1 MRHIYSAFFVV
12 ISGGRRS
19 FGLYF
24 CFCFFHWNCAFSIFS
39 HREKQKDQSSAMA
52 SLSSSNT
59 AFALELYHTL
69 GQTNTGNIF
78 ISPFSISSALAM
90 VYLGA
95 KRDTAAQMAKALSFN
110 FTKDIHTDFQTLNA
124 DINSPSAT
132 YILKLANRLYGEKTC
147 NFLTEF
153 LESTQKFYRADMKAV
168 DFLGAAEETRGQI
181 NSWVEQQT
189 ENKIKDLLKQGTV
202 SGLTRLAL
210 VNAIYFK
217 GNWLNRFD
225 QKDTKE
231 MTFKINQSESKP
243 VQMMHQI
250 KKFPFNYVPD
260 YNLQIVEL
268 PYVDEELSMFV
279 LLPEEATDG
288 SDPLVKLESELTM
301 EKLDEWTTRSNM
313 DTGTDIIVY
322 LPKFKLEED
331 YELNDPLV
339 QMGMKDVF
347 VGGMAD
353 LSGMNGKGGLFLST
367 VAHKAFVEV
376 NEEGTEA
383 AAATAGMIAFC
394 MFREEHFTADHP
406 FLFFIRHNKTKSIL
420 FLGRFSSPQ

>member
-1 MRHIYSAFFVV
+1 MV
-12 ISGGRRS
+12 
-19 FGLYF
+19 
-24 CFCFFHWNCAFSIFS
+24 SI
-39 HREKQKDQSSAMA
+39 
-52 SLSSSNT
+52 SSSNT
-59 AFALELYHTL
+59 AFALELYRTL
-69 GQTNTGNIF
+69 GQTNTGNVF

-95 KRDTAAQMAKALSFN
+95 KGDTAAQMAKVLSFN
-110 FTKDIHTDFQTLNA
+110 LTKDIHTDFQTLNG
-124 DINSPSAT
+124 DINSPSAS

-147 NFLTEF
+147 KFLTEF
-153 LESTQKFYRADMKAV
+153 LESTHKFYHADMKAV
-168 DFLGAAEETRGQI
+168 DFFGAAEEARGEI
-181 NSWVEQQT
+181 NGWVEQQT
-189 ENKIKDLLKQGTV
+189 ANRIKDLLKPGTV
-202 SGLTRLAL
+202 SAMTRLAL

-231 MTFKINQSESKP
+231 MPFKLNQNESKP
-243 VQMMHQI
+243 VQMMHQM

-288 SDPLVKLESELTM
+288 SDPLMKLERELTM
-301 EKLDEWTTRSNM
+301 EKLDEWTSRDNM
-313 DTGTDIIVY
+313 DTGTEVIVH

-331 YELNDPLV
+331 YELNEPLT
-339 QMGMKDVF
+339 QLGMKDVF
-347 VGGMAD
+347 EGGRAD
-353 LSGMNGKGGLFLST
+353 LSGMNGEGGLFLST

-383 AAATAGMIAFC
+383 AAATAGIVAFC
-394 MFREEHFTADHP
+394 MIREEHFTADHP
-406 FLFFIRHNKTKSIL
+406 FLFFIRHNKSKSIL